1 MGQLDTAASEADSA
15 EEEAPEEVTGALEA
29 PEAGEAAVEAPE
41 AVSAPVKVSVAETGG
56 VGVPVLRQRPKKAAG
71 NSHAAA
77 VKFLKSAYLQ
87 GKSGYGGDH
96 VCESANGLEATN
108 LGYGEVAVSG
118 METLYSVLNISA
130 GDVFYDLGSG
140 TGKLPLYVALRGEVS
155 SSTGIE
161 VGERRHRLAEEAG
174 VRLKSELA
182 KGTERAADDPPPA
195 ELDAECSAYSLVLGD
210 IRQSIYSDATVV
222 VMSNLC
228 MDQSVQNRAVQN
240 LLACPGLRNMAST
253 VPLPAHQRLQRDRA
267 VNVTCTWAKTS
278 TWHIYSVLP
287 PASKLKQSGGVGVGY
302 GRSPAAA
309 VASRILRPLQ
319 LAKPGGR
326 FVFVVFCWFVVF
338 VGLFLLFGSLVCW
351 FVCCFVGLF
360 LFLFVIPAKPGRAAA
375 TSTQQTS
382 DKPGGNNTV
391 SFNKISL
398 LTVIVNNK
406 TTVKQATNKKKRKLI
421 GEKSYWNQPYKHSA
435 VMTLLLTVGTAV
447 SHYRVSSL

>member
-319 LAKPGGR
+319 LAKPGLVQGVQGVAPKALR
-326 FVFVVFCWFVVF
+326 SMSALARLAAPAADAPPAVKTGGAARVPP
-338 VGLFLLFGSLVCW
+338 GARGPGSKGSGAKGFGVRSPSREARDSRTCLEP
-351 FVCCFVGLF
+351 L
-360 LFLFVIPAKPGRAAA
+360 PAEA
-375 TSTQQTS
+375 
-382 DKPGGNNTV
+382 
-391 SFNKISL
+391 
-398 LTVIVNNK
+398 
-406 TTVKQATNKKKRKLI
+406 
-421 GEKSYWNQPYKHSA
+421 
-435 VMTLLLTVGTAV
+435 
-447 SHYRVSSL
+447 